1 MEKILSAIQNEMW
14 DEALQLFLD
23 YTNENKINEEVCV
36 VGATILEHFGDK
48 ESTFDM
54 IQAGL
59 KFNLKNYELYLLLGN
74 YHCEINQDKAYLS
87 YENAL
92 FYAQK
97 YGTEED
103 VEIIEGIIADF
114 KKNNIVNVNELLIV
128 LIEGEDKKYT
138 QSCIESIDN
147 TCLRSVYD
155 FIILD
160 IGNRENRTKQIN
172 KVVSDAVSDV
182 DLCILSTDIIVTD
195 NAIYNMRMALY
206 EDEKVGAVSAVS
218 NYAYYK
224 QVPAYDKVKD
234 FNEGIYF
241 AQLNNIPQIYPYES
255 KCALDTSFY
264 IMRREIIDKIFPLD
278 TTFSSE
284 AFQNLDMGLRVVKS
298 GFKNIVCWNSYIYRY
313 VGTQSQDVELKMI
326 ENDKEKIKDK
336 WGFSPEYYMNTRR
349 ELVEMIDHPKNSS
362 IDVLEIGAGL
372 GSTLARVQYLYPN
385 AMVHGLEIV
394 EKVADFASKY
404 VDMRCCNIETFCFGK
419 DEKYDYVIC
428 GDVLEHLV
436 DPYSVVNKIRE
447 VLKPGGCIIAS
458 IPNILNADVIYEL
471 LHGNFTYQD
480 AGILDRTHLRF
491 FTQNE
496 VVKLF
501 EERGFKITRII
512 GSSNPAE
519 STSAHKEFFDKLL
532 SIEGVVDKSQFE
544 VIQYMLCAEKVY

>member
-1 MEKILSAIQNEMW
+1 MEKILSAIQNDLW

-23 YTNENKINEEVCV
+23 YANENKINEELCV

-59 KFNLKNYELYLLLGN
+59 KFNLRNYELYLLLGN
-74 YHCEINQDKAYLS
+74 HYCEINPDKAYLS

-103 VEIIEGIIADF
+103 VEIIEGIIDNF
-114 KKNNIVNVNELLIV
+114 NDNVKVSKLLFVI
-128 LIEGEDKKYT
+128 IEGEDKKYT
-138 QSCIESIDN
+138 QQCLESIND
-147 TCLRSVYD
+147 TCLSTTYD
-155 FIILD
+155 YIKLD
-160 IGNRENRTKQIN
+160 IGNRENRTKLIN
-172 KVVSDAVSDV
+172 QVVSSVDSDV
-182 DLCILSTDIIVTD
+182 DICLVSTDIIVTD
-195 NAIYNMRMALY
+195 NAVYNMRMALY
-206 EDEKVGAVSAVS
+206 DDEKVGAVSAVS

-224 QVPAYDKVKD
+224 QVPANDKIKSPS
-234 FNEGIYF
+234 EGVHY
-241 AQLNNIPQIYPYES
+241 AKANNIPQQYPYES

-264 IMRREIIDKIFPLD
+264 MMKSEAVKKLFPLD
-278 TTFSSE
+278 TIFSSE
-284 AFQNLDMGLRVVKS
+284 AFQNLDLGLRVIKS
-298 GFKNIVCWNSYIYRY
+298 GYKNIVCWNSYVFRY
-313 VGTQSQDVELKMI
+313 VGVQNKDI
-326 ENDKEKIKDK
+326 EYRLIESDRNKIKDK
-336 WGFSPEYYMNTRR
+336 WGFSPEYYMNTRN
-349 ELVEMIDHPKNSS
+349 ELVDMIDCPKDSF

-372 GSTLARVQYLYPN
+372 GSTLAWVQYLYPN
-385 AMVHGLEIV
+385 ARVHGMEIV
-394 EKVADFASKY
+394 ENVADFASQY
-404 VDMRCCNIETFCFGK
+404 TDMSCDNIETYTFK
-419 DEKYDYVIC
+419 ENEKYDYVIC

-436 DPYSVVNKIRE
+436 NPYTTVDKIRDA
-447 VLKPGGCIIAS
+447 LKPGGCIIAS
-458 IPNILNADVIYEL
+458 IPNILNANVIYEL

-491 FTQNE
+491 FTQKE

-532 SIEGVVDKSQFE
+532 SIEGVVDRSQFE
-544 VIQYMLCAEKVY
+544 VIQYMLCAQKN